1 MTQMIAPEL
10 VYLDGDLLREQVVEV
25 TDGSVTAVR
34 PRRSD
39 DARPDAEPYLLLPAL
54 TDLQVNGGGG
64 VMLNSEPTPEGMAAI
79 IAAHRGLGTGWI
91 LPTVITDA
99 PEVLARTVAAALEM
113 KGTPG
118 FLGLHIEGPHI
129 APARRGT
136 HKEAFIRPLD
146 ETTIHHCERLR
157 AAGIPVL
164 LTLAPERTD
173 PETITRL
180 ADLGVIVSAGHTEAD
195 AATTDRALAAGL
207 SAFTHLFNAMPPM
220 TSRAPG
226 IVAAAIRSRAHVGL
240 IADGIHV
247 DWRMAQIACAAR
259 PEKNLTFLVS
269 DAMATVGGPD
279 HFTIYGQDIFVRDG
293 ALVNAEGSLAGAH
306 IDMVTSLA
314 NAHHQIGLPLAEAI
328 AMATD
333 VPRAAMK
340 LPPLGIATGLPAG
353 DLLALDASFQRVKI

>member
-1 MTQMIAPEL
+1 MTLLIAPEL
-10 VYLDGDLLREQVVEV
+10 LHQNGDLVGGQVVEV
-25 TDGSVTAVR
+25 TDGTVTTVR
-34 PRRSD
+34 PRRND

-164 LTLAPERTD
+164 LTLAPERTA

-180 ADLGVIVSAGHTEAD
+180 ADIGVIVSAGHTEAD
-195 AATTDRALAAGL
+195 APTTDRALAAGL

-259 PEKNLTFLVS
+259 PEKNRTFLVS

-314 NAHHQIGLPLAEAI
+314 NAHHHIGLPLAEAI

-340 LPPLGIATGLPAG
+340 LPPLGIAAGLAEDCMIALGP
-353 DLLALDASFQRVKI
+353 DLRLIA